1 MNVYVIQCDSFI
13 QDMAHITSE
22 QDWQDYL
29 KNLTIHGRG
38 GTDFRPVFEYVEE
51 LRAKKELK
59 DLKGLLYFTDGDGI
73 YPEIPTDY
81 KTAFVFYK
89 EKDIALIILDVMMP
103 KMDGWEVCREVRKN
117 SKVPIIMLT
126 ARSDE
131 RDELLGFDLGVDEYI
146 SKPFSP
152 KILVARVE
160 AILRRTGQTGVE
172 DVLSAGGIVIDKAA
186 HLATVDEKPMDLSFK
201 EFELLTYF
209 LENQGIA
216 LSREKILNSV
226 WNYDYFGD
234 ARTIDTHVK
243 KLRSKMGEKGE
254 YIKTV
259 WGMGYKFEVE

>member
-1 MNVYVIQCDSFI
+1 MDALKILVVYDESRMRKLVKDFL
-13 QDMAHITSE
+13 TK
-22 QDWQDYL
+22 
-29 KNLTIHGRG
+29 KNFQVLEAGNG
-38 GTDFRPVFEYVEE
+38 EE
-51 LRAKKELK
+51 AM
-59 DLKGLLYFTDGDGI
+59 DI
-73 YPEIPTDY
+73 
-81 KTAFVFYK
+81 FYE

-103 KMDGWEVCREVRKN
+103 KMDGWEVCREIRKN

-160 AILRRTGQTGVE
+160 AILRRTGQSNPE

-186 HLATVDEKPMDLSFK
+186 HLATVDGNPMELSFK

-209 LENQGIA
+209 LENEGIA

-243 KLRSKMGEKGE
+243 KLRSKMGDKGE

-259 WGMGYKFEVE
+259 WGMGYKFEVDE

>member
-1 MNVYVIQCDSFI
+1 MDKVKILVVDDESRMRKLVKDFLEREGYQVIE
-13 QDMAHITSE
+13 A
-22 QDWQDYL
+22 
-29 KNLTIHGRG
+29 
-38 GTDFRPVFEYVEE
+38 
-51 LRAKKELK
+51 
-59 DLKGLLYFTDGDGI
+59 GDGM
-73 YPEIPTDY
+73 E
-81 KTAFVFYK
+81 AMEQFYD

-103 KMDGWEVCREVRKN
+103 RMDGWQVCREVRQS

-126 ARSDE
+126 ARSEE
-131 RDELLGFDLGVDEYI
+131 RDELQGFDLGVDEYI

-160 AILRRTGQTGVE
+160 AILRRTGQDAGN
-172 DVLSAGGIVIDKAA
+172 DVLSAGGIVIDKSA
-186 HLATVDEKPMDLSFK
+186 HQASVDGKPMELSFK

-259 WGMGYKFEVE
+259 WGMGYKFEVDEA

>member
-1 MNVYVIQCDSFI
+1 MEAPKILVVDDESRMRKLVRDFL
-13 QDMAHITSE
+13 E
-22 QDWQDYL
+22 K
-29 KNLTIHGRG
+29 KNFQVL
-38 GTDFRPVFEYVEE
+38 E
-51 LRAKKELK
+51 A
-59 DLKGLLYFTDGDGI
+59 GDGEEAMDI
-73 YPEIPTDY
+73 
-81 KTAFVFYK
+81 FYE
-89 EKDIALIILDVMMP
+89 EKDIALILLDVMMP
-103 KMDGWEVCREVRKN
+103 KMDGWEVCREIRKN

-126 ARSDE
+126 ARGDE

-152 KILVARVE
+152 KILGARVE
-160 AILRRTGQTGVE
+160 AILRRTGQDAGG

-186 HLATVDEKPMDLSFK
+186 HQASVDGEPMELSFK

-243 KLRSKMGEKGE
+243 KLRSKMGAKGE

-259 WGMGYKFEVE
+259 WGMGYKFEVDEQ